1 MKGKFVEEKYMADQE
16 LHFTSADR
24 KKVFR
29 KIAELEK
36 NVNKKSVGI
45 PTRIFAPLTISLLVV
60 GLCVLLFTPLFS
72 SVSVFP
78 MKKDIA
84 ASESASK
91 VDEVI
96 TTLISVKD
104 ETNRIPINFLF
115 SYNKAKEKVKVLS
128 IPRDTYVPIENKD
141 GTIIHDKMTFA
152 YMEGAGAESVK
163 NTVSELFDLPIDYY
177 AVIDLESFSQA
188 IDSVSGIDHELKEEI
203 RVRAISQPAFEFQKG
218 INRLNG
224 EEVLA
229 LLMDATVGKNLDD
242 EDLLNLISDVMN
254 KTKNGISQIQYNN
267 TVEGNMP
274 IKQFFEDK
282 REIRSL
288 QLVSLIEGKK
298 DVMINEKY
306 YIKFEKAFL
315 HSATEKLT
323 HFD

>member
-1 MKGKFVEEKYMADQE
+1 MKGKFVEEKFMADQE
-16 LHFTSADR
+16 LRFTNADR
-24 KKVFR
+24 KEVFR

-36 NVNKKSVGI
+36 NVSKKSVGI
-45 PTRIFAPLTISLLVV
+45 STEIFAPLTISLLVV

-72 SVSVFP
+72 SISVFP
-78 MKKDIA
+78 VKKDIA

-104 ETNRIPINFLF
+104 ETNRIPINILF

-128 IPRDTYVPIENKD
+128 IPRDTYVLIKNKD

-152 YMEGAGAESVK
+152 YMEGTGAESVK

-177 AVIDLESFSQA
+177 AVIDLDSFSQA

-229 LLMDATVGKNLDD
+229 LLMDATVGMNLDD
-242 EDLLNLISDVMN
+242 EDLLNIIRVVVN
-254 KTKNGISQIQYNN
+254 KTKNEISPIQNNHSIEGNIQIQPLFN
-267 TVEGNMP
+267 
-274 IKQFFEDK
+274 DK
-282 REIRSL
+282 REIPSI
-288 QLVSLIEGKK
+288 QSVSLIEGIKN
-298 DVMINEKY
+298 VRINEKY
-306 YIKFEKAFL
+306 YITFDKVFL
-315 HSATEKLT
+315 HSVTEELT